1 MIFYCRICTSQNQH
15 IIILTTISIIIA
27 IYNRKDELFELLNS
41 LSHQTDKDFEV
52 IIVDDGSQINLRPTA
67 ELFQESLTIEFFRK
81 DNSGPGLSR
90 NYGAK
95 RAKNDWLVF
104 VDSDVIVEKDYIQN
118 IKNNLE
124 KNPCDAFGGADKAH
138 KGFNLMQKAISY
150 SMTSVFTTGG
160 IRGNKK
166 AISKFQPRSF
176 NMGVRKSAFEKVGG
190 FSEMRIGE
198 DPDLSMKLWENNF
211 TTAFF
216 DNIGVYH
223 KRRVDFGK
231 FSRQVYQFGCARPIL
246 NQRHPKYVKISFAFP
261 TFFLVGYLLG
271 ILEYFLFKKGLI
283 LGIYG
288 LYTFL
293 VFFHALLKTKNISIA
308 AMAIIATYIQ
318 MFSYGYGFLKSWI
331 LLNILREKPED
342 AFPSHFHKQ

>member
-1 MIFYCRICTSQNQH
+1 MASS
-15 IIILTTISIIIA
+15 ISIIIA

-41 LSHQTDKDFEV
+41 LSHQTDKNFEV
-52 IIVDDGSQINLRPTA
+52 IIVDDGSILNLRPTA

-90 NYGAK
+90 NYGAR

-104 VDSDVIVEKDYIQN
+104 VDSDVIVETDYIQN
-118 IKNNLE
+118 IK
-124 KNPCDAFGGADKAH
+124 KNISTIPCDAFGGADKAH

-150 SMTSVFTTGG
+150 SMTSIFTTGG

-166 AISKFQPRSF
+166 AVTKFQPRSF
-176 NMGVRKSAFEKVGG
+176 NMGVKKSAFEKVGG

-198 DPDLSMKLWENNF
+198 DPDLSMRLWDNGF

-216 DNIGVYH
+216 DDIGVYH

-231 FSRQVYQFGCARPIL
+231 FSKQVYQFGCARPIL

-261 TFFLVGYLLG
+261 SLFLIGYLVGF
-271 ILEYFLFKKGLI
+271 IEYFFFQKGII
-283 LGIYG
+283 LGFYG
-288 LYTFL
+288 LYTFIVL
-293 VFFHALLKTKNISIA
+293 FHALYKTGNVSIA
-308 AMAIIATYIQ
+308 ANAIIATYIQ
-318 MFSYGYGFLKSWI
+318 MFSYGIGFLKSWI
-331 LLNILREKPED
+331 LLNVFRQKPED

>member
-1 MIFYCRICTSQNQH
+1 MIFNRQIFTLTNQH
-15 IIILTTISIIIA
+15 IITLNTISIIIA
-27 IYNRKDELFELLNS
+27 IFNRKDELFELLNS

-67 ELFQESLTIEFFRK
+67 ELFEESLKIAFFRK

-104 VDSDVIVEKDYIQN
+104 VDSDVIVEKNYIQN
-118 IKNNLE
+118 IKKNLE

-231 FSRQVYQFGCARPIL
+231 FSKQVYQFGCARPIL

-261 TFFLVGYLLG
+261 TFFLVGYFLG
-271 ILEYFLFKKGLI
+271 ILEYFLFQKGVI
-283 LGIYG
+283 LGFYG

-293 VFFHALLKTKNISIA
+293 VFFHALVKTKNISIA

-331 LLNILREKPED
+331 LLNILRQKPEE
-342 AFPSHFHKQ
+342 AFPSHFHKP